1 MKSYWKE
8 KYIGKII
15 GGYLQDSFIYIH
27 NTDNVV
33 IVKNREI
40 ICYVNGDTVIEYV
53 DKSQTQKK
61 KLGKSLV
68 GDMIFGTAGALAFG
82 NENQYILEI
91 TWNNNKKSLIIIEGD
106 QFYAFFISK
115 LYEKTPI
122 KEKSQEEI
130 FKEQN
135 EFIDKNIEE
144 CNAKLKNLNIDIV
157 ISDLIQAIPYYRFRF
172 NDCDILDYD
181 YKISEFSKDIKEYE
195 EFLKNNDLNNNS
207 YINNYRDY
215 REKYDAISKLKM
227 IKSGNLLAKKMYE
240 NDESLKAIDEKEYEK
255 YKDYDGDELSK
266 IIEQEFQNRDYQ
278 KLKTIHEKN
287 GYIYFY
293 IDKNIQQKQLENIKD
308 KLPDEIYA
316 FLLKILE
323 TYNSESTLTTDY
335 TPHNLISK
343 IVNSFFGKYFL
354 TNYGYD
360 GGLLQIIEV
369 SPSVKKHLDKLIEI
383 GDDDDNSYFNSLDV
397 SEHSDYFDAYDIY
410 LKYELGENIEVKVN
424 DSINSENSNQKEKN
438 QNLYNGE
445 NLITPTDTYQLLETD
460 DKWKDIKKY
469 LETGTKRQILKT
481 YCPLKTGG
489 IVICDSFTIYHL
501 KYNYIPN
508 ISISFTEDWSEKEKQ
523 DFIEK
528 NNINQSLVISEIYP
542 DIKIQLDN
550 FKEEDTI
557 LFCKKEILEQAQN
570 KEDCVTYKTEKGNEV
585 HLNPQFLE
593 ITTKLLNIKEETFI
607 GRISGFKVIISND
620 KGEIALI
627 LPIRKY

>member
-40 ICYVNGDTVIEYV
+40 ICYINGDTVIEYV

-115 LYEKTPI
+115 LYEKAPI

>member
-115 LYEKTPI
+115 LYEKAPI

-607 GRISGFKVIISND
+607 GRISGFKIIISND

>member
-115 LYEKTPI
+115 LYEKAPI

-287 GYIYFY
+287 GYIYFH

-489 IVICDSFTIYHL
+489 IVICDSFTIYYL

>member
-115 LYEKTPI
+115 LYEKAPI

-130 FKEQN
+130 FKVQN

>member
-115 LYEKTPI
+115 LYEKAPI

-585 HLNPQFLE
+585 HLNPQFVE

>member
-115 LYEKTPI
+115 LYEKAPI

-438 QNLYNGE
+438 KNLYNGE

>member
-115 LYEKTPI
+115 LYEKAPI

-278 KLKTIHEKN
+278 NLKTIHEKN

>member
-115 LYEKTPI
+115 LYEKAPI

-489 IVICDSFTIYHL
+489 IVMCDSFTIYHL

>member
-15 GGYLQDSFIYIH
+15 GGYLQDNFIYIH

-523 DFIEK
+523 DFIDK

>member
-115 LYEKTPI
+115 LYEKAPI

-397 SEHSDYFDAYDIY
+397 SEHSNYFDAYDIY

-424 DSINSENSNQKEKN
+424 GSINSENSNQKEKN

>member
-424 DSINSENSNQKEKN
+424 DSINSENSNKKEKN

>member
-115 LYEKTPI
+115 LYEKAPI

-469 LETGTKRQILKT
+469 LETDTKRQILKT

>member
-115 LYEKTPI
+115 LYEKAPI

>member
-115 LYEKTPI
+115 LYEKAPI

-570 KEDCVTYKTEKGNEV
+570 KEDCVTYKTGKGNEV

>member
-227 IKSGNLLAKKMYE
+227 IKSGNLLAKK
-240 NDESLKAIDEKEYEK
+240 N
-255 YKDYDGDELSK
+255 
-266 IIEQEFQNRDYQ
+266 
-278 KLKTIHEKN
+278 
-287 GYIYFY
+287 
-293 IDKNIQQKQLENIKD
+293 
-308 KLPDEIYA
+308 
-316 FLLKILE
+316 
-323 TYNSESTLTTDY
+323 
-335 TPHNLISK
+335 
-343 IVNSFFGKYFL
+343 V
-354 TNYGYD
+354 
-360 GGLLQIIEV
+360 
-369 SPSVKKHLDKLIEI
+369 
-383 GDDDDNSYFNSLDV
+383 
-397 SEHSDYFDAYDIY
+397 
-410 LKYELGENIEVKVN
+410 
-424 DSINSENSNQKEKN
+424 
-438 QNLYNGE
+438 
-445 NLITPTDTYQLLETD
+445 
-460 DKWKDIKKY
+460 
-469 LETGTKRQILKT
+469 
-481 YCPLKTGG
+481 
-489 IVICDSFTIYHL
+489 
-501 KYNYIPN
+501 
-508 ISISFTEDWSEKEKQ
+508 
-523 DFIEK
+523 
-528 NNINQSLVISEIYP
+528 
-542 DIKIQLDN
+542 
-550 FKEEDTI
+550 
-557 LFCKKEILEQAQN
+557 
-570 KEDCVTYKTEKGNEV
+570 
-585 HLNPQFLE
+585 
-593 ITTKLLNIKEETFI
+593 
-607 GRISGFKVIISND
+607 
-620 KGEIALI
+620 
-627 LPIRKY
+627 

>member
-115 LYEKTPI
+115 LYEKAPI

-410 LKYELGENIEVKVN
+410 LKYELSENIEVKVN

>member
-523 DFIEK
+523 DFIDK